1 MSYKRLASDWLCAL
15 ILGITLWAVTWWMDR
30 CSLGLQSDVYIMTWG
45 SVGNAL
51 PFLLLFILL
60 LFLTNRL
67 LTSLVVVFVLSSL
80 FYYANYKKNE
90 YLGKPLSGDD
100 FIFVRYLDWGV
111 LDLFSAY
118 VDVERIVLTS
128 FFVFL
133 IILGFV
139 FYEEVFFKGKSWPR
153 FLSAI
158 VLSGLLILAIKSEMI
173 DGFYNFKLMRFSW
186 DDKTSVLH
194 AGVMSKIIYSSIKD
208 KAAND
213 EPVNYKSVDHI
224 LDRYSVAREVSSDG
238 GIIGDLPDVIIVQSE
253 AFSDPTLLKGLDN
266 LRSLLP
272 VYANAVAQGAAGFM
286 NVPTFGGGTIRTEYE
301 VLTGV
306 PLLAYPKI
314 EFPYLQLKTSNV
326 DSLALQ
332 LKNNGYY
339 STAIHGNTGSFW
351 NRTDFYRRAHFDRFL
366 TISDFSKTLHA
377 DGFFAS
383 DESMT
388 DLIIEQLNDEREKNK
403 FIFAVSIE
411 AHGPYLAQNEDLENS
426 GVADLSNELS
436 PQARLEL
443 SNYLYHIR
451 NADIQ
456 LGRLYDYL
464 EKRNKPY
471 ILAFYGDHLPA
482 FISVY
487 NEVSFKNNLP
497 AKSQKVPWVV
507 FTNLPDKSFDIPAS
521 WSLGAA
527 ILDKA
532 KIKTSP
538 YLKLIN
544 NFIDKGR
551 LHKPDSDFIDLLSV
565 SRLQVQGK
573 LVEYLGGGESAK

>member
-1 MSYKRLASDWLCAL
+1 MSYKRWASDWLCAL
-15 ILGITLWAVTWWMDR
+15 ILGITLWAITWWMDR
-30 CSLGLQSDVYIMTWG
+30 CSLGLQSDVYMMTWG

-51 PFLLLFILL
+51 PFLLFFISL
-60 LFLTNRL
+60 LFLINRL
-67 LTSLVVVFVLSSL
+67 LTSFVVILTLSAL
-80 FYYANYKKNE
+80 FYYANYKKIE

-100 FIFVRYLDWGV
+100 FIFVRYFDRGA

-118 VDVERIVLTS
+118 VDVEWVGLS
-128 FFVFL
+128 VFL
-133 IILGFV
+133 IFLIVLCFV
-139 FYEEVFFKGKSWPR
+139 YYEKAFFKGKSWTR

-158 VLSGLLILAIKSEMI
+158 VFCGLLFGAITTKIADILY
-173 DGFYNFKLMRFSW
+173 DFRLMRFSW

-194 AGVMSKIIYSSIKD
+194 AGVISKIIYSSIKD

-213 EPVNYKSVDHI
+213 EPVNYKSVGHI
-224 LDRYSVAREVSSDG
+224 LDRYSVAREVSSG
-238 GIIGDLPDVIIVQSE
+238 NEIIGGLPDIIIVQSE
-253 AFSDPTLLKGLDN
+253 AFFDPTLLKGLDD

-272 VYANAVAQGAAGFM
+272 VYANAVAQGAAGYM
-286 NVPTFGGGTIRTEYE
+286 DVPTFGGGTIRTEYE

-306 PLLAYPKI
+306 PLQAYPKI
-314 EFPYLQLKTSNV
+314 EFPYLQLKTSDV

-332 LKNNGYY
+332 LKKNGYY
-339 STAIHGNTGSFW
+339 SIAIHGNTGSFW
-351 NRTDFYRRAHFDRFL
+351 NRTDFFRRAHFDRFL
-366 TISDFSKTLHA
+366 TISDFSTTSHK
-377 DGFFAS
+377 DGFFSS

-388 DLIIEQLNDEREKNK
+388 DLIVEQLNSGREDNK

-411 AHGPYLAQNEDLENS
+411 AHGPYFAKNGDLEDS
-426 GVADLSNELS
+426 GVGLPGELS
-436 PQARLEL
+436 SQARLEL
-443 SNYLYHIR
+443 RNYLYHIR

-482 FISVY
+482 FTSVY
-487 NEVSFKNNLP
+487 NEMLFKNNLP

-527 ILDKA
+527 ILERA

-538 YLKLIN
+538 YLNLLSNFIN
-544 NFIDKGR
+544 NGG
-551 LHKPDSDFIDLLSV
+551 LHKSDSDFIDLLSV

-573 LVEYLGGGESAK
+573 FVEYLGRKESRK